1 MESQKM
7 RLLVVTSLFWK
18 MLERSGTQ
26 GVQFILQVLL
36 ARLLLPKD
44 YGLVALVSIF
54 IAIANVFVQSG
65 FSKALVQKKDA
76 DDLDF
81 SSVFYLSLFVAGILY
96 IMLFMLAPVMADFYD
111 MPKLTSVF
119 RVLSLTLFTGAIYS
133 VQTAIIAKR
142 MAFKKLFLSSVGS
155 IIISGVIGILLAYK
169 GYGVWALVA
178 QQLINTI
185 LMVILLW
192 ITVDWRPKA
201 LFSFV
206 RIKSLFRFGWRI
218 LLSSLIDSFYRN
230 LKSLVIGKIY
240 SADMLGYFNRGKQF
254 PQLLVTNINGSI
266 QSVLFPTLASSQDD
280 KIRVKAIVRRAIVTS
295 AFIVFPMMIGL
306 AVTSEALISIILTD
320 KWLPSVPFVQIFC
333 ISYAIWPIHTANL
346 QAINAL
352 GRSDIYLK
360 LEIIK
365 KVIGL
370 IILIISV
377 QWGIYAI
384 AFGGVLSGLISSFIN
399 AFPNKKLFNYSYSEQ
414 IKDILPSFFTA
425 SFMGILVYSVR
436 LLELT
441 EAVTLLIQI
450 PIGIIIY
457 ITVAKLLKLECYVYL
472 VETVRTFSKKER
484 L

>member
-96 IMLFMLAPVMADFYD
+96 IILFMLAPVMADFYD

-155 IIISGVIGILLAYK
+155 IIISGVIGILLAYN

>member
-96 IMLFMLAPVMADFYD
+96 IILFMLAPVMADFYD